1 MLELHYP
8 TVTKTILERQY
19 PGKPTLKVAFGND
32 NGAIFE
38 NSSKLRA
45 SLFVTSR
52 WPRSSGQTN
61 YQVHHPPL
69 SPRQWKFVYVRPLTV
84 ACDISHVSVN
94 VCGLIVIQLTSPKSY
109 DFAVFLHQLFHVW
122 KCTLSLHI
130 KQVYSVFRSYDRWQ
144 FDSYNVTLLNT
155 VLGRVMHD
163 QRVRFNFLRRL
174 QLLRPI

>member
-45 SLFVTSR
+45 SPFVTSP

-69 SPRQWKFVYVRPLTV
+69 VRGDMVGICKQTADYCIKAHLSEKNFAKF
-84 ACDISHVSVN
+84 
-94 VCGLIVIQLTSPKSY
+94 K
-109 DFAVFLHQLFHVW
+109 
-122 KCTLSLHI
+122 I
-130 KQVYSVFRSYDRWQ
+130 KKF
-144 FDSYNVTLLNT
+144 
-155 VLGRVMHD
+155 
-163 QRVRFNFLRRL
+163 
-174 QLLRPI
+174 

>member
-19 PGKPTLKVAFGND
+19 PGKPTLKVAFGNG

-52 WPRSSGQTN
+52 WPTSSGQTD

-69 SPRQWKFVYVRPLTV
+69 VTV
-84 ACDISHVSVN
+84 ITFS
-94 VCGLIVIQLTSPKSY
+94 I
-109 DFAVFLHQLFHVW
+109 AVT
-122 KCTLSLHI
+122 KIDT
-130 KQVYSVFRSYDRWQ
+130 K
-144 FDSYNVTLLNT
+144 
-155 VLGRVMHD
+155 
-163 QRVRFNFLRRL
+163 
-174 QLLRPI
+174 